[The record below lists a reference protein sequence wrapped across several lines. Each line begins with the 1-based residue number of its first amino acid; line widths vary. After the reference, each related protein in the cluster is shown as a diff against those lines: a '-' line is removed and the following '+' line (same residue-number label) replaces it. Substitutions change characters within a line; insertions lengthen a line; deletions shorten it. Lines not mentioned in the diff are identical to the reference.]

1 MTARWL
7 IVVAFVAVW
16 MLCGFVGKLSANAYL
31 LLGIPLV
38 VGFQLAVAHR
48 PLQSMWLRAAPPFRF
63 GARGIA
69 LTGILAIAPVY
80 GVIASL
86 NEHQDAVVA
95 TWYVCATVGSA
106 AVAYAWVS
114 RPPTTLRPALG
125 FAGLA
130 LFCGLLV
137 MAAGAIATGRPPW
150 IAATRLPSF
159 ALDFL
164 LYLPV
169 TFILEEVVFRG
180 ALDSYVGGTGIAGW
194 RNTATA
200 IGVAALWGLW
210 HLPITPD
217 PLQLR
222 VVVQL
227 LAVHIPVGI
236 FLAFSWRAGGTL
248 LMPALAHALIDAYRN
263 AVLLQ

>member
-1 MTARWL
+1 MINRWL
-7 IVVAFVAVW
+7 IVVALVAAW
-16 MLCGFVGKLSANAYL
+16 MLCGFVGKLSADAYL
-31 LLGIPLV
+31 LFGIPLV
-38 VGFQLAVAHR
+38 AGFQLAVARR
-48 PLQSMWLRAAPPFRF
+48 PLRSMWLRAAPPFRL

-69 LTGILAIAPVY
+69 LTVFLAIAPVC
-80 GVIASL
+80 GLAASL
-86 NEHQDAVVA
+86 GAHRGAVVA
-95 TWYVCATVGSA
+95 AWYLCAIAGCA
-106 AVAYAWVS
+106 AVAYAWINQP
-114 RPPTTLRPALG
+114 RTALWPALG

-130 LFCGLLV
+130 LLCGLLT
-137 MAAGAIATGRPPW
+137 MGTAAIATGRTPW
-150 IAATRLPSF
+150 IVATRLPSF

-169 TFILEEVVFRG
+169 TFVLEEVVFRG

-210 HLPITPD
+210 HLPIMPD

-227 LAVHIPVGI
+227 LAVHVPVGV
-236 FLAFSWRAGGTL
+236 FLALSWRAGGTL
-248 LMPALAHALIDAYRN
+248 LWPALAHALIDAYRN
-263 AVLLQ
+263 AVLG